1 MSIFG
6 GGSSSSSSTTTQAP
20 TDPEAARRMAAV
32 AERQQAMAE
41 EQWGIGKEIYMPYER
56 KMVESNVG
64 LIAPNQALMEA
75 RLKEGTYDIAQDR
88 TRRDLIRSQLT
99 DELRAS
105 ADVPGKF
112 YDETDIDIGDR
123 MAKAQADV
131 EQAYGGVEGEW
142 RRSAG
147 RMGIAPDSGRFA
159 SIRGKMLGQKA
170 GDVAGARTTA
180 RRTGLD
186 DRWARLGTAMQLRA
200 GAQRGSLDIAPYQ
213 QGDLQ
218 LGGYQMTNPLERS
231 AGLYGN
237 VVRAHEAGMRPLTQS
252 QSSNRS
258 WNFNISAERYKE
270 NIEPLKV
277 DVIDAMNAV
286 TFKYIDKFNDPNKH
300 IGFIAEELIEI
311 VPEAVVVNERGFAE
325 GINYNELIPILVNEL
340 QSLRKR
346 VKELE
351 G

>member
-1 MSIFG
+1 MGF
-6 GGSSSSSSTTTQAP
+6 SSSSQSSSTTQSP

-32 AERQQAMAE
+32 AERQMTMAE
-41 EQWGIGKEIYMPYER
+41 EQWQLGKDVYMPYE
-56 KMVESNVG
+56 KLMVASNIE
-64 LIAPNQALMEA
+64 LIKPHEELMGA

-99 DELRAS
+99 EELRAS

-170 GDVAGARTTA
+170 ADVAGARTTA

-186 DRWARLGTAMQLRA
+186 DRWARLGIAMQLRA
-200 GAQRGSLDIAPYQ
+200 GAQRGSLDTAPYQ
-213 QGDLQ
+213 QGALQ
-218 LGGYQMTNPLERS
+218 LGGYQLTDPKES
-231 AGLYGN
+231 ATDIYGN
-237 VVRAHEAGMRPLTQS
+237 VIQAHAAGMKPLTQG
-252 QSSNRS
+252 SSSGRS
-258 WNFNISAERYKE
+258 FGFNL
-270 NIEPLKV
+270 PV
-277 DVIDAMNAV
+277 
-286 TFKYIDKFNDPNKH
+286 
-300 IGFIAEELIEI
+300 
-311 VPEAVVVNERGFAE
+311 
-325 GINYNELIPILVNEL
+325 
-340 QSLRKR
+340 SLA
-346 VKELE
+346 L
-351 G
+351 